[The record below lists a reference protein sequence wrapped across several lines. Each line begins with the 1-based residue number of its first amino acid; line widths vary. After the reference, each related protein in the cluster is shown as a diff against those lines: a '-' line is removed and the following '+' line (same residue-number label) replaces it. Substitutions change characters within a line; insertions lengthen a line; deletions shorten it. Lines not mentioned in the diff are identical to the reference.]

1 MNMIKNNNIEISVIT
16 VCFNSEKTIKTTLE
30 SVKKQS
36 LKNIEHII
44 VDGSSDDETSS
55 IIKKYPHISKS
66 ISEEDNLLYVA
77 CTRAKEILI
86 INGFTEKG
94 SWFTDSLFFE

>member
-1 MNMIKNNNIEISVIT
+1 MLANEDLSCKDIVYYPSIFKNNFIIENYLNNYKI
-16 VCFNSEKTIKTTLE
+16 
-30 SVKKQS
+30 
-36 LKNIEHII
+36 
-44 VDGSSDDETSS
+44 
-55 IIKKYPHISKS
+55 KS